1 MYGLSA
7 FSNIVI
13 GALSLRY
20 EPLGYN
26 RRSTT
31 SDRSC
36 LKMVFTLPF
45 SLLWAILV
53 EVFSLLWVILV
64 EVFSRLFSCLPKRI
78 QRPICFSGRYAGKW
92 GYHKKS
98 SAEVKLRQIP
108 GHLPRG
114 LFKKRITDKALANA
128 LLYDIVL
135 LIAPKVHYVD
145 LVNLSM
151 VTKQV
156 RATMFPPVEENR
168 QDRQL
173 RPYSCYGNRKS
184 KCWTCG
190 IQICNVSSMSSP
202 SG

>member
-1 MYGLSA
+1 MYSLSA

-13 GALSLRY
+13 GVLSWRDK
-20 EPLGYN
+20 PLGYN
-26 RRSTT
+26 RLSMT
-31 SDRSC
+31 SDRGS
-36 LKMVFTLPF
+36 LKMMFTFPF
-45 SLLWAILV
+45 SMLWAILTGI
-53 EVFSLLWVILV
+53 FSC
-64 EVFSRLFSCLPKRI
+64 LFSCLPKRI
-78 QRPICFSGRYAGKW
+78 QRPIHFSGRYAGKW

-108 GHLPRG
+108 GHLSRG
-114 LFKKRITDKALANA
+114 LFKKRRTDKALANA

-151 VTKQV
+151 VTKRVQM
-156 RATMFPPVEENR
+156 TMFPPVEENG
-168 QDRQL
+168 QNRQL
-173 RPYSCYGNRKS
+173 RLYSCYGNRKS
-184 KCWTCG
+184 KCWACG